1 MSLQYVKK
9 EVRDEV
15 DFLHA
20 DKHQNDLQVDFNNLS
35 DTIQRFLQGDTIII
49 DEYDERILKVLD
61 VTNSQIFAI
70 S

>member
-20 DKHQNDLQVDFNNLS
+20 DKHQNDLQVDYNNLS

-49 DEYDERILKVLD
+49 DEHDERILKVLD
-61 VTNSQIFAI
+61 VANSQVFAI

>member
-61 VTNSQIFAI
+61 VKNSQIFAI